1 MKGTGYPYFLSK
13 TGLPDLP
20 KFSWSRDWAL
30 LLNVVR
36 HIRTLRDLSVTAV
49 EKFKP
54 RHRQILGRFF
64 GQIFR
69 ADFSGLRRRGFT
81 GGIACHQIGSS
92 H

>member
-20 KFSWSRDWAL
+20 NFSWSRDWAL

-36 HIRTLRDLSVTAV
+36 HIRTLTDLSVTAV

-54 RHRQILGRFF
+54 RHF
-64 GQIFR
+64 
-69 ADFSGLRRRGFT
+69 ADFSALR
-81 GGIACHQIGSS
+81 
-92 H
+92 